1 MDANKNDGRIKTAID
16 NSLSYM
22 HLSEARI
29 QIILSEAKGEKP
41 MKRKLS
47 LVLVLVI
54 VIMLVSVAA
63 LAAVLLWEDK
73 AKEIKDIEM
82 AQGYY
87 AEWQSGDKINLVR
100 ILVEMGL
107 IEKSGDVDELLDGK
121 LSDKDAHSVADTLLV
136 NLTGSRI
143 ENVSLVEITET
154 LWGSVYTWTEEQAA
168 WWQQNIYLREFDSI
182 PLDRE
187 IYLVPDETAIPRQQ
201 AIDTAK
207 QALLDAFELPGDYF
221 DTANVTTAFFTTH
234 EDTSIHYWEVIL
246 RIDGTPDYP
255 NEISYCTLVD
265 SKTGEIT
272 QNKTLGIPTPAERVA
287 MRDYVPSSSY
297 DAFETALEEMQD
309 KYEPL
314 PVDRLY
320 KQFEY
325 WTLEDKAE
333 FSKNIVPLINE
344 AVEQGDA
351 EEIGY
356 YWLAPASFV
365 YGVPSADA
373 ITQDDAKEIA
383 DKAILDK
390 FGISADILGLY
401 QNVRVYYDITS
412 PDTPLWKFLYG
423 TLGVDSYD
431 ALPKNQQ
438 PILYKVEINAYTSD
452 IVACYEMIRGT
463 QFQSLDTYKTM
474 Y

>member
-1 MDANKNDGRIKTAID
+1 
-16 NSLSYM
+16 
-22 HLSEARI
+22 
-29 QIILSEAKGEKP
+29 
-41 MKRKLS
+41 
-47 LVLVLVI
+47 
-54 VIMLVSVAA
+54 
-63 LAAVLLWEDK
+63 
-73 AKEIKDIEM
+73 M

-87 AEWQSGDKINLVR
+87 SQWPANDKINLVR

-107 IEKSGDVDELLDGK
+107 LEKSDKVDELLEGK
-121 LSDKDAHSVADTLLV
+121 LSDKDAHSAADALLI
-136 NLTGSRI
+136 NLTGHRL
-143 ENVSLVEITET
+143 ENVGLVEITEK
-154 LWGSVYTWTEEQAA
+154 LWGPVTTWTEEQAA

-187 IYLVPDETAIPRQQ
+187 IYLVPDETAIPKQQ

-207 QALLDAFELPGDYF
+207 QALLDAFELPSDYF

-234 EDTSIHYWEVIL
+234 EDTSIHYWNVIL
-246 RIDGTPDYP
+246 RIGTPGIQNETDY
-255 NEISYCTLVD
+255 SALVD
-265 SKTGEIT
+265 AKTGEIT
-272 QNKTLGIPTPAERVA
+272 QNKTLGILTPAERVA
-287 MRDYVPSSSY
+287 RRDYVPSSSY
-297 DAFETALEEMQD
+297 DAFEAAWEEMQD
-309 KYEPL
+309 KYQQLPIEP
-314 PVDRLY
+314 LY

-351 EEIGY
+351 EWIGN

-373 ITQDDAKEIA
+373 ITQDAAKETA

-401 QNVRVYYDITS
+401 RNVRVYYDITN

-423 TLGVDSYD
+423 TLSMDSYN

-452 IVACYEMIRGT
+452 IAACYEIIRGT